1 MNQRDNT
8 NTGALF
14 LNDKGDNPK
23 RPDYTG
29 KLNVEGVDYKVSGWI
44 NKSKNG
50 KEYLSLKLQADN
62 TSAAK
67 TVEVEDD
74 IPF

>member
-1 MNQRDNT
+1 M
-8 NTGALF
+8 
-14 LNDKGDNPK
+14 NDKGDNPK

-50 KEYLSLKLQADN
+50 KEYYSLKLQKD
-62 TSAAK
+62 TSSK
-67 TVEVEDD
+67 QTVEVEDE